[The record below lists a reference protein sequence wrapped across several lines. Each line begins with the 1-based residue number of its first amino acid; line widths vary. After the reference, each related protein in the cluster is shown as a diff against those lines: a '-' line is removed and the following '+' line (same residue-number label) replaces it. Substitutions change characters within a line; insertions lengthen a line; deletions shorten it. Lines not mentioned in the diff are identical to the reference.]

1 MVESPRMGS
10 PAGIDDAIVVNL
22 PRGGVWVRTAAGPL
36 QFGMPPETIKD
47 SMSMSLDVP
56 TIFVV
61 PSVMFDRQRGVNV
74 AEIEFPAYYN
84 YFILKRRIRLVVGTR
99 SSEDALRTILEQSLF
114 GPSETRTEDEFR
126 SGYPPDGRPDFKKE
140 SEYFRRGPRGRL
152 VVDELVEF
160 LILEPGETLAL
171 GEGVALERTAE
182 GGYVVRQDGH
192 ALAQLPDKL
201 RLPPGP
207 DGLLESSTI
216 PFNPPTF
223 GITVLGSSHG
233 FDPHGR
239 TTGFL
244 LWIGHRG
251 VLVDPPVDSTEEL
264 RGKVATKVIDS
275 VILTHCHA
283 DHDAGTFQKIL
294 EEGRI
299 TLYTTPTILGS
310 FLKKYSSLSG
320 INEDMLRRTF
330 SFQPVKIGEPIPVH
344 GGEIRFFYT
353 LHSIPTIGFEAL
365 YGGKS
370 LAFSSDTLYDPDRIQ
385 EIHAE
390 GVVGTKRA
398 QDLMAFPWYDDL
410 VVHEAGVPPLHTP
423 MKVLDGLPQDVKDR
437 LWLVHTT
444 KEALP
449 PGSTLRIAKEGL
461 YNTLRLQVAEPQHA
475 EATSILE
482 AFCMVDL
489 FRDFPIG
496 RAAEVLRFAK
506 LERYAKKTR
515 IIQQGT
521 PGRTFYVIVKGI
533 AAVVQENAEI
543 KTYQTGDY
551 FGETALVLE
560 EPRNADVIAKTNVE
574 LLAFDRRDFLYLV
587 RNTTILQRL
596 THLARIRAERSW
608 EVMEKNSVL
617 RAMTSAQKTMMQS
630 LLDEVRPI
638 KAGQTL
644 WLSGRPA
651 EAAWLIDEG
660 RVSLNTGETDG
671 DAPTFG
677 SGAFLGETDALRRQS
692 PHGSTC
698 EVLESGRAFRLEAA
712 NLQRFFQDNPG
723 LLVSFLGTR
732 FVE

>member
-1 MVESPRMGS
+1 MAGVEQQKV
-10 PAGIDDAIVVNL
+10 VVNL
-22 PRGGVWVRTAAGPL
+22 PRGGIWVRSAAGPI

-47 SMSMSLDVP
+47 SMSLNLDVP

-61 PSVMFDRQRGVNV
+61 PKMMFDRQRGVNL

-84 YFILKRRIRLVVGTR
+84 YFLLKRRIRLVVG
-99 SSEDALRTILEQSLF
+99 SESAEHALRTILEQSLF
-114 GPSETRTEDEFR
+114 GPTETRTDEEFR
-126 SGYPPDGRPDFKKE
+126 ADYPQDGRPDFAKE
-140 SEYFRRGPRGRL
+140 CEYFRRGPRGRL

-160 LILEPGETLAL
+160 VLVAPGETLAL
-171 GEGVALERTAE
+171 GEGVALEHVRE
-182 GGYVVRQDGH
+182 GGHRVVENGH
-192 ALAQLPDKL
+192 VLAHVPDKV

-207 DGLLESSTI
+207 DGLLEASTI
-216 PFNPPTF
+216 PFNPPAF
-223 GITVLGSSHG
+223 GLTVLGSSHG

-239 TTGFL
+239 TTGFV

-251 VLVDPPVDSTEEL
+251 ILVDPPVDSTEDL
-264 RGKVATKVIDS
+264 RGKVPTKIVDS
-275 VILTHCHA
+275 IILTHCHA
-283 DHDAGTFQKIL
+283 DHDAGTFQKVL

-310 FLKKYSSLSG
+310 FLRKYSALSG
-320 INEDMLRRTF
+320 ISEDMLRRTF
-330 SFQPVKIGEPIPVH
+330 QFHPIKIGEPIPVH
-344 GGEIRFFYT
+344 GGEVRFFYT
-353 LHSIPTIGFEAL
+353 LHSIPTIGFEAF

-370 LAFSSDTLYDPDRIQ
+370 LAFSSDTLYDPEKVQ
-385 EIHAE
+385 EMHRE

-398 QDLMAFPWYDDL
+398 QDLMGFPWYNDL

-423 MKVLDGLPQDVKDR
+423 MKVLAGLPEDVKKH

-444 KEALP
+444 EETVPA
-449 PGSTLRIAKEGL
+449 GSGLRVAREGL
-461 YNTLRLQVAEPQHA
+461 YNSLRLQVAEPKHA

-506 LERYAKKTR
+506 LEQYAKKTR
-515 IIQQGT
+515 IIEQGT
-521 PGRTFYVIVKGI
+521 PGRTFYVIVSGI
-533 AAVVQENAEI
+533 AAVEQEGSEV
-543 KTYQTGDY
+543 KTYQAGDY

-560 EPRNADVIAKTNVE
+560 EPRNADVIAKTNVG

-587 RNTTILQRL
+587 RNTNILHRL

-617 RAMTSAQKTMMQS
+617 RAMTSAQKTQLQS
-630 LLDEVRPI
+630 LLEEARPI

-644 WLSGRPA
+644 WSAGRAA
-651 EAAWLIDEG
+651 EAAWLLEEG
-660 RVSLNTGETDG
+660 RVTLNTGEEEE
-671 DAPTFG
+671 APTFTG
-677 SGAFLGETDALRRQS
+677 GAFLGETDALRRRT
-692 PHGSTC
+692 PHNSTA
-698 EVLESGRAFRLEAA
+698 EVTENGRAFRLEAM

>member
-1 MVESPRMGS
+1 MGA
-10 PAGIDDAIVVNL
+10 PAGANDAIVVNL
-22 PRGGVWVRTAAGPL
+22 PRGGIWVRTAAGPI

-47 SMSMSLDVP
+47 SMSLDLDVP

-61 PSVMFDRQRGVNV
+61 PKVMFDRQRGVNT

-84 YFILKRRIRLVVGTR
+84 YFILKRRIRLVVGTAAA
-99 SSEDALRTILEQSLF
+99 EDALRTILEQSLF
-114 GPSETRTEDEFR
+114 GPAESRTDEEFR
-126 SGYPPDGRPDFKKE
+126 ADYPADGRPDFKKE
-140 SEYFRRGPRGRL
+140 CEYFRRGPRGRL

-160 LILEPGETLAL
+160 LQLGPGETLAL
-171 GEGVALERTAE
+171 GEGVALEHSAE
-182 GGYVVRQDGH
+182 GGHYVRQNGH
-192 ALAQLPDKL
+192 TLAQVGDRVK
-201 RLPPGP
+201 LPPGP
-207 DGLLESSTI
+207 DGFMEASTI
-216 PFNPPTF
+216 PFNPPSF
-223 GITVLGSSHG
+223 GISVLGSSHG

-239 TTGFL
+239 TTGFV
-244 LWIGHRG
+244 LWVGHRG
-251 VLVDPPVDSTEEL
+251 ILVDPPVDATEDL
-264 RGKVATKVIDS
+264 KGKVATKVVDS

-299 TLYTTPTILGS
+299 TLFTTPTILGS
-310 FLKKYSSLSG
+310 FLRKYSSLSG
-320 INEDMLRRTF
+320 ISEDMLRRTF
-330 SFQPVKIGEPIPVH
+330 SFHPIKIGEPIPVH
-344 GGEIRFFYT
+344 GGELRFFYT
-353 LHSIPTIGFEAL
+353 LHSIPTIGFEVL

-370 LAFSSDTLYDPDRIQ
+370 LAFSSDTLYDPEKVQ
-385 EIHAE
+385 EMHRQ

-398 QDLMAFPWYDDL
+398 QDLMGFPWYDDL

-423 MKVLDGLPQDVKDR
+423 MKVLADLPKDVKDR

-444 KEALP
+444 EEAVP
-449 PGSTLRIAKEGL
+449 EGSGLRVAREGL
-461 YNTLRLQVAEPQHA
+461 YNTLRLQVAEPQHS
-475 EATSILE
+475 EATAILE

-496 RAAEVLRFAK
+496 RATEVLRFAK

-521 PGRTFYVIVKGI
+521 PGRTFYVIVSGI
-533 AAVVQENAEI
+533 AAVVQDNAEI
-543 KTYQTGDY
+543 KTYNTGDY

-560 EPRNADVIAKTNVE
+560 EPRNADVVAKTNVV

-587 RNTTILQRL
+587 RNTSILQRL

-630 LLDEVRPI
+630 LLDEARPI
-638 KAGQTL
+638 RAGQTL
-644 WLSGRPA
+644 WLTGRPA
-651 EAAWLIDEG
+651 EAAWLVDEG

-677 SGAFLGETDALRRQS
+677 SGAFLGETDALRRRTA
-692 PHGSTC
+692 HGSTC
-698 EVLESGRAFRLEAA
+698 EVLENGRAFRLEAT

>member
-1 MVESPRMGS
+1 MGS
-10 PAGIDDAIVVNL
+10 SVDDAIVVNL
-22 PRGGVWVRTAAGPL
+22 PRGGTWVRTAAGPI

-47 SMSMSLDVP
+47 SMSLKLDVP

-61 PSVMFDRQRGVNV
+61 PTVMFDRQRGVNI

-84 YFILKRRIRLVVGTR
+84 YFLLKRRIRLVVV
-99 SSEDALRTILEQSLF
+99 SAAAEQLLRTILEQSLF
-114 GPSETRTEDEFR
+114 GPSETRTEEEFR
-126 SGYPPDGRPDFKKE
+126 AGFPMDGRPDFAKE
-140 SEYFRRGPRGRL
+140 CEYFRRGPRGRL

-160 LILEPGETLAL
+160 LVLGPGETLAL
-171 GEGVALERTAE
+171 GDGVALEHAAE
-182 GGYVVRQDGH
+182 GGHAVRQNGH
-192 ALAQLPDKL
+192 TLAMVADRVK
-201 RLPPGP
+201 LPPGP
-207 DGLLESSTI
+207 DGMLEASTI
-216 PFNPPTF
+216 PFNPPAF
-223 GITVLGSSHG
+223 GISVLGSSHG

-239 TTGFL
+239 TTGFV

-251 VLVDPPVDSTEEL
+251 VLVDPPVDSTEDL
-264 RGKVATKVIDS
+264 RGKVATKVVDS

-310 FLKKYSSLSG
+310 FLRKYSALSG
-320 INEDMLRRTF
+320 ISEDMLRRTF
-330 SFQPVKIGEPIPVH
+330 SFHAVKIGEPVPVH
-344 GGEIRFFYT
+344 GGEVRFFYA

-370 LAFSSDTLYDPDRIQ
+370 LAFSSDTLYDPEKIQ
-385 EIHAE
+385 EMHRE

-398 QDLMAFPWYDDL
+398 QDLMSFPWYDDL

-423 MKVLDGLPQDVKDR
+423 MKVLDGLPKEVKDH

-444 KEALP
+444 EEAVP
-449 PGSTLRIAKEGL
+449 QDSGLRVAREGL
-461 YNTLRLQVAEPQHA
+461 YNSLRLQVAEPQHA
-475 EATSILE
+475 EAAAILD

-496 RAAEVLRFAK
+496 RATEVLRFAK

-521 PGRTFYVIVKGI
+521 PGRTFYVIVSGI
-533 AAVVQENAEI
+533 AAVVQDKSEI

-587 RNTTILQRL
+587 RNTSILQRL
-596 THLARIRAERSW
+596 SHLARIRAERSW
-608 EVMEKNSVL
+608 EVMEKNTVL
-617 RAMTSAQKTMMQS
+617 RAMTSAQKTMLQS
-630 LLDEVRPI
+630 LLEEVRPI
-638 KAGQTL
+638 RAGQTL
-644 WLSGRPA
+644 WLTGRSA

-677 SGAFLGETDALRRQS
+677 SGAFLGETDALRRRS
-692 PHGSTC
+692 AHASTA
-698 EVLESGRAFRLEAA
+698 EVMENGRAFRLEAA
-712 NLQRFFQDNPG
+712 NLQRFFSDNPG